1 MAQHGLPMKTLCM
14 MKETRHIRSHI
25 VRFHLYEMFVI
36 ENPIETKTRLVNV
49 GAGKKQK
56 EE

>member
-36 ENPIETKTRLVNV
+36 GKPHRDKTTLVNV
-49 GAGKKQK
+49 GAGRKQK